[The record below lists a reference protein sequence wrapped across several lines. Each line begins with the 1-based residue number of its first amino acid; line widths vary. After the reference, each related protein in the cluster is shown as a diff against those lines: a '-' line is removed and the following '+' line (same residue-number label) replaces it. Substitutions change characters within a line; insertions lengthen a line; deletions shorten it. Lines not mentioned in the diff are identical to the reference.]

1 MPSRNVSGE
10 GSGERPRGQTGRRGA
25 LARGWLI
32 LISAFVVL
40 TALLSGPPTAARN
53 AKEDAPDFPGLFEE
67 VARYLKLYYLD
78 LDRINARPLVEKAFL
93 AIENVADEIFV
104 ENAEPGSPRIAVHAN
119 SKVQVFNLSSVENL
133 DDAVS
138 MLENVFQFLKRNYQG
153 EMPLNEVRYAAMNG
167 FLGGIDPHT
176 LVFSPEAFEDFS
188 VHIEGEISGV
198 GMYVGTRDGKLTVIE
213 VLKGATQPT
222 PAFKA
227 GFKKGDIITKIDD
240 ESTINMTVTEA
251 VEKIRGPRYSKVAL
265 TIKRPSADDP
275 EKLDTHVID
284 VQRDRVEIKSVESK
298 LIPDWNKDGT
308 GPWKG
313 GVGYVKVINF
323 DKNTTD
329 SLKRHLDHLR
339 EENGK
344 PLAGLIFDLRD
355 NSGGLLTQ
363 AVEMSDLFLDAGS
376 IVITAT
382 RGPGR
387 AEKLQFQDARKDGSE
402 PGYPIVVLANE
413 TSASGAEIVIGA
425 LQKNNRAIVL
435 GTRTF
440 GKGSVQQLHRLS
452 NGAQLKI
459 TVSEYLIP
467 GKISIQENGVVPDV
481 QAKQVV
487 LGDSGYDLFA
497 NERSATERNYE
508 AHIVSRFAKKEAPSY
523 TVDYLFDPPKD
534 DPYSDR
540 FMSGELEPAKD
551 KLVQMGLRLL
561 ALGGSPFSPRD
572 ILQEKKPEIES
583 LKRELFQEIVAAL
596 AEKGIDW
603 SAGEAPAAP
612 EEPAGKLELSLSSEI
627 VQEPSGD
634 KEDPI
639 PVNKL
644 VVTAKLANK
653 GERTLHRLKGL
664 SRSEYYLYK
673 EQEFLFGKVAP
684 GEMVSRSVSVR
695 LPYFPHARNDLFTVD
710 VSSTTAPP
718 AQDGPP
724 ADKVLLT
731 GSLQVELKDAG
742 RPAFSYAAD
751 LIDAKSKE
759 PLTALGPGD
768 EAILKVKVKNIGSA
782 TAHKGITI
790 LRNETEP
797 RRQVFLQKGR
807 IEYAEL
813 KPQTETE
820 VEFHF
825 DVREGEPVDRYDFEL
840 AIADSYSGATL
851 ARKLTIARR
860 GKEDASPFPN
870 GTQFSP
876 PVITATVLDP
886 ETDKPVI
893 LTGKDRL
900 RLQAVIRSP
909 DTDVFKA
916 WVFNSALGE
925 HELPPDKIFYV
936 DSRGEPQLKIETSVA
951 LKKGVNLFTVVSND
965 RTGLESRYNIVV
977 RRE

>member
-1 MPSRNVSGE
+1 MPSRNLSGA
-10 GSGERPRGQTGRRGA
+10 GPGM
-25 LARGWLI
+25 ARGWLI

-40 TALLSGPPTAARN
+40 STVLSGPPTAARN
-53 AKEDAPDFPGLFEE
+53 EKEDSPDFPGLFEE

-93 AIENVADEIFV
+93 AIENVADDLYV
-104 ENAEPGSPRIAVHAN
+104 ENEEAGNPRIAVHVG
-119 SKVQVFNLSSVENL
+119 SKVQVFNLSSVQGL
-133 DDAVS
+133 DDAVK
-138 MLENVFQFLKRNYQG
+138 MLENVFEFLKRNYQG
-153 EMPLNEVRYAAMNG
+153 EAPLNEVRYAAMNG
-167 FLGGIDPHT
+167 FLMGIDPHT
-176 LVFSPEAFEDFS
+176 LVFSPEAFRDFS
-188 VHIEGEISGV
+188 VHIEGEIYGV

-213 VLKGATQPT
+213 VLKGSPDST

-227 GFKKGDIITKIDD
+227 GFKKGDVITKIDD
-240 ESTINMTVTEA
+240 ESTINMTVNEA
-251 VEKIRGPRYSKVAL
+251 VEKIRGPRLSTVAL
-265 TIKRPSADDP
+265 TIKRPTPDDP
-275 EKLDTHVID
+275 EKLETRVIS

-313 GVGYVKVINF
+313 GVGYVKVVNF
-323 DKNTTD
+323 DKNTTE
-329 SLKRHLDHLR
+329 SLRRHLERLR

-402 PGYPIVVLANE
+402 PAYPIIVLANE
-413 TSASGAEIVIGA
+413 SSASGAEIVIGA
-425 LQKNNRAIVL
+425 LQKNNRAVVL

-467 GKISIQENGVVPDV
+467 GKISIQENGVVPDI
-481 QAKQVV
+481 QAKPVI
-487 LGDSGYDLFA
+487 LGDGDYDLFA
-497 NERSATERNYE
+497 NERSTTERNYE
-508 AHIVSRFAKKEAPSY
+508 AHIVSRFAKKETPAY

-540 FMSGELEPAKD
+540 FMSGELEPGKD

-561 ALGGSPFSPRD
+561 ALAGSPFSPGE
-572 ILQEKKPEIES
+572 ILKDKKAEIES
-583 LKRELFQEIVAAL
+583 LKRDLFQEIVAAL

-603 SAGEAPAAP
+603 SAGDASFPA
-612 EEPAGKLELSLSSEI
+612 EESAAKLELSLSSEAI
-627 VQEPSGD
+627 EEPSGD

-639 PVNKL
+639 PVNQL
-644 VVTAKLANK
+644 VVTAKLTNK
-653 GERTLHRLKGL
+653 GERALHRLKGL

-673 EQEFLFGKVAP
+673 DQEFLFGKVDP
-684 GEMVSRSVSVR
+684 GETVSRSVKVR
-695 LPYFPHARNDLFTVD
+695 LPYFPYARNDLFTVE

-718 AQDGPP
+718 SQDGLP
-724 ADKVLLT
+724 ADRALLQ
-731 GSLQVELKDAG
+731 GSLQIELKDVG
-742 RPAFSYAAD
+742 RPAFSYAAE
-751 LIDAKSKE
+751 LLDAKDRK

-768 EAILKVKVKNIGSA
+768 EALLKVKVKNVGSA
-782 TAHKGITI
+782 PAHKGITI

-807 IEYAEL
+807 IEYTEL
-813 KPQTETE
+813 KPQAETE

-825 DVREGEPVDRYDFEL
+825 DVREGEPVDRYEFEL

-851 ARKLTIARR
+851 TRKLTVARR
-860 GKEDASPFPN
+860 GKEDAKPFPN
-870 GTQFSP
+870 GIQFAP
-876 PVITATVLDP
+876 PVITANVLDP
-886 ETDKPVI
+886 ETEKPVI
-893 LTGKDRL
+893 LTGKDTL
-900 RLQAVIRSP
+900 RLEAVIRSP
-909 DTDVFKA
+909 DTDLFKA
-916 WVFNSALGE
+916 WVFNSALGD
-925 HELPPDKIFYV
+925 HEIPPDKIFYV
-936 DSRGEPQLKIETSVA
+936 DSEGKPQLKIATNVA